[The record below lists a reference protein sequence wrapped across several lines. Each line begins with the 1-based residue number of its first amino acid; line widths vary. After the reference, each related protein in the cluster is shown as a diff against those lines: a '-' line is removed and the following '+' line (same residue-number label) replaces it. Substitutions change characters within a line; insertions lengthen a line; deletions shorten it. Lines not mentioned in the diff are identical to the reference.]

1 MNTDISTITTLLGA
15 LFTIVFGGLV
25 WLIKSQQGTLD
36 KLSYSQQEL
45 SESIK
50 LMSGVSERQMAMIQK
65 QEKATEEWQKYVTK
79 RFDQL
84 DQLNQE
90 AIGKSANKRP
100 KKGVTHG

>member
-1 MNTDISTITTLLGA
+1 MNTDVSAITTLLGA
-15 LFTIVFGGLV
+15 IVLVVFGGLV
-25 WLIKSQQGTLD
+25 WLIKSQQKTLD

-45 SESIK
+45 SKSIK
-50 LMSGVSERQMAMIQK
+50 LMSSVSERQMTMIQR

-84 DQLNQE
+84 DELNRT
-90 AIGKSANKRP
+90 AVGKASNKRP